1 MTSSDNVDPAEI
13 QKFEDIARRWW
24 DENSEFKPLHQ
35 INPLR
40 MRYISERAGLKGKQT
55 LDIGCGG
62 GLLTEAFARA
72 GAHSTGIDMGALPL
86 QVAKLHQ
93 HESDLETEHK
103 FLECLFLQ

>member
-40 MRYISERAGLKGKQT
+40 MRYISESASLKGKKT

-62 GLLTEAFARA
+62 GIVATLNA
-72 GAHSTGIDMGALPL
+72 GVGVPSANTLITAL
-86 QVAKLHQ
+86 
-93 HESDLETEHK
+93 
-103 FLECLFLQ
+103 